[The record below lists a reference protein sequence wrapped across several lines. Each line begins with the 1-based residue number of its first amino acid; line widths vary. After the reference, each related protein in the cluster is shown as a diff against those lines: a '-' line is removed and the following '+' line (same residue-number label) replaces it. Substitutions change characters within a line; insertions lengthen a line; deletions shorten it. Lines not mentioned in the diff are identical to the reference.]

1 MKSLL
6 TSSREVAR
14 QGVPIVTPYC
24 APSVEKVRKM
34 GLPMKCW
41 QGEQLRV
48 ISSAST
54 AQEAFDSVL
63 AEANRIGFSYCSFGM
78 KGPVPLAAPRV
89 VWCSNYPVEWQRRYE
104 EQGYMRVDP
113 TVQGAIV
120 SDEIMVWSEE
130 LYASAPELL
139 ADAAAHGLRYGVA
152 VPRRDARGMVSLLS
166 FVRSESPVTAEELLA
181 KRERMHWL
189 SVLCHDGMLKVWGD
203 LLRDDS
209 AVDLSQREC
218 DVLRWACEGKTS
230 TDIAQIMQISEA
242 TVNFHTRNSCAKL
255 GTSNRT
261 AAAVRAALL
270 GLLW

>member
-1 MKSLL
+1 
-6 TSSREVAR
+6 
-14 QGVPIVTPYC
+14 
-24 APSVEKVRKM
+24 
-34 GLPMKCW
+34 MKCW
-41 QGEQLRV
+41 QSEQLRL
-48 ISSAST
+48 IGSAST
-54 AQEAFDSVL
+54 TQETFETVL
-63 AEANRIGFSYCSFGM
+63 AEAHRIGFSYCSFGM

-89 VWCSNYPVEWQRRYE
+89 VWCSNYPLEWQRRYE
-104 EQGYMRVDP
+104 EKGYLRIDP
-113 TVQGAIV
+113 TVQRAIT
-120 SDEIMVWSEE
+120 SDELMVWDDA
-130 LYASAPELL
+130 LYAEAPELR
-139 ADAAAHGLRYGVA
+139 ADAAAHGLRHGVA

-166 FVRSESPVTAEELLA
+166 FVRSDDAVTPEELTS

-209 AVDLSQREC
+209 SAALSEREL

>member
-1 MKSLL
+1 
-6 TSSREVAR
+6 
-14 QGVPIVTPYC
+14 
-24 APSVEKVRKM
+24 
-34 GLPMKCW
+34 MKCW
-41 QGEQLRV
+41 QSEQLRL
-48 ISSAST
+48 ISNASST
-54 AQEAFDSVL
+54 QETFDTVL
-63 AEANRIGFSYCSFGM
+63 AEANRIGFTYCSFGM

-89 VWCSNYPVEWQRRYE
+89 VWCSNYPADWQRRYE
-104 EQGYMRVDP
+104 DMGYLRVDP
-113 TVQGAIV
+113 SVQRAIT
-120 SDEIMVWSEE
+120 SDEIMVWDDA
-130 LYASAPELL
+130 LYANAQALR
-139 ADAAAHGLRYGVA
+139 ADAAAHGLRHGVA

-166 FVRSESPVTAEELLA
+166 FVRSDDEVSAEELA
-181 KRERMHWL
+181 SKRERMHWL

-209 AVDLSQREC
+209 AVELSDRER